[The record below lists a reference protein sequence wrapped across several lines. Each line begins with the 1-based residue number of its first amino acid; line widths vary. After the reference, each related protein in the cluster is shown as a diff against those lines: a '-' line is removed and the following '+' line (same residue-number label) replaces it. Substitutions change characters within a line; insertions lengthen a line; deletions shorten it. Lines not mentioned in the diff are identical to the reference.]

1 MFGKERLRNNIALV
15 IILFISGLYFF
26 KYSTIYVG
34 HAFILTPIYLLILTG
49 AIFYIDKFGN
59 KHFKYFNQNHFLIF
73 SGILALI
80 SIYWITFIPRYGG
93 VGRLPRI
100 DDWLDRF
107 FSGRFP
113 YHYRIAPSGFPILFI
128 ISAPFYFL
136 KNAGYLESA
145 GLIFY
150 LGSVVYLSK
159 TIRENILRIIIL
171 ITSPVFYFSFVVR
184 DELFFNMII
193 IIVLLL
199 FTEKFFDPDK
209 YSYKFELFGLLFGLL
224 LSTRSVVGLVY
235 AVYLTHLF
243 KQNLPRGYLFIFLV
257 LLAFYLT
264 LVPFFLWDQI
274 SFSLYGPFAIQQKVA
289 ALPIWIAAV
298 ILIIAIY
305 SGWIAANLQEVFF
318 ASGLVL
324 FLAVLISMIL
334 KIFAFGFL
342 QAAVNDVFD
351 LSYFI
356 FCTPFLLLSIAEYDS
371 QTEFSFLK
379 ILKAG

>member
-1 MFGKERLRNNIALV
+1 M
-15 IILFISGLYFF
+15 
-26 KYSTIYVG
+26 
-34 HAFILTPIYLLILTG
+34 
-49 AIFYIDKFGN
+49 
-59 KHFKYFNQNHFLIF
+59 
-73 SGILALI
+73 
-80 SIYWITFIPRYGG
+80 
-93 VGRLPRI
+93 
-100 DDWLDRF
+100 
-107 FSGRFP
+107 
-113 YHYRIAPSGFPILFI
+113 
-128 ISAPFYFL
+128 
-136 KNAGYLESA
+136 
-145 GLIFY
+145 
-150 LGSVVYLSK
+150 
-159 TIRENILRIIIL
+159 
-171 ITSPVFYFSFVVR
+171 
-184 DELFFNMII
+184 
-193 IIVLLL
+193 
-199 FTEKFFDPDK
+199 
-209 YSYKFELFGLLFGLL
+209 
-224 LSTRSVVGLVY
+224 GLVY

-342 QAAVNDVFD
+342 QATVNDVFD

-356 FCTPFLLLSIAEYDS
+356 FCIPFLLLSIAEYDN